1 LEWNILSGMCDE
13 LKTVLETDLH
23 TEMWIQVKL
32 TLCFKLFAELEKQIK
47 EIEERYARKTS

>member
-1 LEWNILSGMCDE
+1 MCDE

-32 TLCFKLFAELEKQIK
+32 TLCFKLFAELEKQIE
-47 EIEERYARKTS
+47 EIQEILMQDQHKRKWVEL